1 MKKLQETIQHLN
13 KILPKFTELEKRLSK
28 FLYIELVKGFPV
40 PLAKI
45 VEQLH
50 LPEEQAIE
58 LLDALDY
65 VEQNQNN
72 EIIAYRGVTLS
83 SAKHTLVTAE
93 STVYTWC
100 AFDTLFLLDLI
111 DEPAH
116 IHSTCATCNK
126 KLMLK
131 PSMLDGSKFENSSVV
146 MSFLVPEPSAYQESL
161 RASFCCKVHFF
172 CNLNC
177 GQQWS
182 SLQSNIELFSI
193 DDSLTIA
200 RERNRFMLER

>member
-13 KILPKFTELEKRLSK
+13 LILPKFSELEKRVSK
-28 FLYIELVKGFPV
+28 YLYIELAKGYPV

-45 VEQLH
+45 VKQLDI
-50 LPEEQAIE
+50 PEEQVRKLIDTLA
-58 LLDALDY
+58 Y
-65 VEQNQNN
+65 VEQNQND

-83 SAKHTLVTAE
+83 PTKHALVTNN

-116 IHSTCATCNK
+116 IHSTCAACNK
-126 KLMLK
+126 KLILK
-131 PSMLDGSKFENSSVV
+131 PSKLAGSQFENNSMV
-146 MSFLVPEPSAYQESL
+146 MSLFVPEPSAYQESL
-161 RASFCCKVHFF
+161 RDSFCCKVHFF
-172 CNLNC
+172 CNETC

-182 SLQSNIELFSI
+182 SQQSNIELFSV

-200 RERNRFMLER
+200 QERNRFMLEC